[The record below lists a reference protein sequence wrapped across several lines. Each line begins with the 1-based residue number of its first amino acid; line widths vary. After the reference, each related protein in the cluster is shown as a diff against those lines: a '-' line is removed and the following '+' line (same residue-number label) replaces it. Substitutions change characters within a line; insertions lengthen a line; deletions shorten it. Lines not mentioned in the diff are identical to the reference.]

1 MEECVQNSKGKKKH
15 FQSILY
21 SVELSISYEDKG
33 KFRLEKYQ
41 KTFLPYIFF
50 SRSYLKM
57 WSMKN
62 EVVNTPQKRK
72 SCHLGIRLRHRQ
84 FPGL

>member
-57 WSMKN
+57 
-62 EVVNTPQKRK
+62 
-72 SCHLGIRLRHRQ
+72 
-84 FPGL
+84 